1 MSGLAVVVAV
11 LAGAIIEAWRVAHA
25 VRTRRAALEARLAGG
40 ASAREAVHGVVG
52 RPWRSAAAGAALGVA
67 ASAGLAATLLAA
79 IAGGVGGRIGFRYAT
94 RRLFDLEFP
103 PDEAATN
110 TAFRNAPPVK
120 TYDPDHR
127 PRVFDDR
134 DRSGSGT

>member
-1 MSGLAVVVAV
+1 MSGFAVAV
-11 LAGAIIEAWRVAHA
+11 AALAGATIEAWRVAHA
-25 VRTRRAALEARLAGG
+25 VRTRRASLEARLAGG
-40 ASAREAVHGVVG
+40 ASAWEAVLGVIG
-52 RPWRSAAAGAALGVA
+52 GPWRSVATGAALGVA
-67 ASAGLAATLLAA
+67 ASGVLAATLLAA
-79 IAGGVGGRIGFRYAT
+79 IAGGVGGRVGRRYAT

-134 DRSGSGT
+134 DRSGAGT